1 MKATNLTKITLIS
14 IYIAIG
20 LVRVPIA
27 QAQLPTVT
35 APQPPQV
42 VPSSIPTPQNPPAS
56 PTAPDPTSTATAS
69 TIQVRCEALSTVV
82 QKGERQALM
91 FNWHTNYFGAEYT
104 PEKRCQIV
112 SARIQAAADLNGGTL
127 KGLQLG
133 SGILN
138 NQTVICILQ
147 TGGES
152 KCTDRNLLFTL
163 KPENAKR
170 SQAIIGKILT
180 FAKNGSTTIDEG
192 ARLRSKLDADLG
204 NWERQAFPEPK
215 KSPIPNQN
223 PNTGF

>member
-1 MKATNLTKITLIS
+1 MKATTLTKITLIS

-20 LVRVPIA
+20 LVRAPIA
-27 QAQLPTVT
+27 QAQLPTVS
-35 APQPPQV
+35 APQPPQI
-42 VPSSIPTPQNPPAS
+42 VPSSIPTPQNPQTS

-69 TIQVRCEALSTVV
+69 TIQVRCENLATVV

-91 FNWHTNYFGAEYT
+91 FNWHTNYFGAEFT
-104 PEKRCQIV
+104 PDKRCQIV

-138 NQTVICILQ
+138 SQTVICILP
-147 TGGES
+147 TGEN

-170 SQAIIGKILT
+170 SQAIIAKILT
-180 FAKNGSTTIDEG
+180 FAKNGSTTIDES
-192 ARLRSKLDADLG
+192 ARDRAKLDTDLG

-215 KSPIPNQN
+215 KSPMRNQT

>member
-1 MKATNLTKITLIS
+1 MKATTLTKITLIS

-27 QAQLPTVT
+27 QAQLPTVS
-35 APQPPQV
+35 APQPPQI
-42 VPSSIPTPQNPPAS
+42 VPSSTPTPQTS

-69 TIQVRCEALSTVV
+69 TIQVRCENLATVV

-91 FNWHTNYFGAEYT
+91 FNWHTNYFGAEFT
-104 PEKRCQIV
+104 PDKRCQMV

-138 NQTVICILQ
+138 SQTVICILP
-147 TGGES
+147 TGEN

-170 SQAIIGKILT
+170 SQAIIAKILT
-180 FAKNGSTTIDEG
+180 FAKNGSTTIDES
-192 ARLRSKLDADLG
+192 ARDRAKLDTDLG

-215 KSPIPNQN
+215 KSPMRNQT

>member
-1 MKATNLTKITLIS
+1 MKTTTLTKITLIS

-20 LVRVPIA
+20 LVRLPIA

-35 APQPPQV
+35 APQPPQI
-42 VPSSIPTPQNPPAS
+42 VPSSTPAPQNPQTS
-56 PTAPDPTSTATAS
+56 PTAPDPTATATAS
-69 TIQVRCEALSTVV
+69 TLQVRCEDLATVV
-82 QKGERQALM
+82 QKGERQAFM

-112 SARIQAAADLNGGTL
+112 SARIQSAADLNGGTL

-138 NQTVICILQ
+138 SKTVICILQ
-147 TGGES
+147 TGEN

-170 SQAIIGKILT
+170 SQAIIAKILI
-180 FAKNGSTTIDEG
+180 FAKNGSTTIDES
-192 ARLRSKLDADLG
+192 ARVRSKLDADLG

>member
-1 MKATNLTKITLIS
+1 MKATTLTKITLIS

-35 APQPPQV
+35 TPQPPQV
-42 VPSSIPTPQNPPAS
+42 VPSSTPTPQN
-56 PTAPDPTSTATAS
+56 PTAPDPTATATAS
-69 TIQVRCEALSTVV
+69 TIQVRCEALSTIV

-138 NQTVICILQ
+138 SQTVICILQ
-147 TGGES
+147 TGGEN
-152 KCTDRNLLFTL
+152 KCTDHNLLFTL

-170 SQAIIGKILT
+170 SQAIIAKILT

-192 ARLRSKLDADLG
+192 ARVRSKLDADLG

-215 KSPIPNQN
+215 KSPIRNQN

>member
-1 MKATNLTKITLIS
+1 MKATTLTKITLIS

-35 APQPPQV
+35 APQPPQI
-42 VPSSIPTPQNPPAS
+42 VPSSTPTPQTS

-91 FNWHTNYFGAEYT
+91 FNWHTNYFGAEFT
-104 PEKRCQIV
+104 PDKRCQIV

-138 NQTVICILQ
+138 NQMVICILQ
-147 TGGES
+147 AGGEN

-170 SQAIIGKILT
+170 SQAIIGKILI

-192 ARLRSKLDADLG
+192 ARVRSKLDTDLG

-215 KSPIPNQN
+215 KSPMRNQN